1 MASVFNEAR
10 THTVLYGE
18 EPFAGQGGNDFLPS
32 VYRQAIIDVHGVA
45 RYGSVSGTAAGAS
58 TPTSQGY

>member
-1 MASVFNEAR
+1 MRLVR
-10 THTVLYGE
+10 TAHYLNVRYGE

-45 RYGSVSGTAAGAS
+45 RYGSVSGTAAGTS
-58 TPTSQGY
+58 PTTPQGY